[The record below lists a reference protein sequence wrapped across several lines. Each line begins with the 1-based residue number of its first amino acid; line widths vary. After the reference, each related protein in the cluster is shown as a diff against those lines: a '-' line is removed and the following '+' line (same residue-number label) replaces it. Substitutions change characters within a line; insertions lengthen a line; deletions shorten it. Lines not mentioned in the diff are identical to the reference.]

1 MAVGGSIAES
11 PYYIGRRRR
20 RRPTSVKTNPGRN
33 DMAAMADETPGPEF
47 AAQMQERLLKREQ
60 ARREEAERRKE
71 AKGRQVVAEETSDY
85 FLTTFNSE
93 RAAIEELLTADTEAD
108 RAAVAGR
115 LEEVTAKVTQLQ
127 KFLNDSISFLN
138 PHQLKRSQ
146 ATLID
151 LRNRL
156 NEAKEKAH
164 PKKKFAFRARTKVA
178 EKAETLDS
186 LDGSV
191 TVTSQFT
198 QVDSAASSYCGFT
211 NISDETL
218 IKTRDEIQHQKVQL
232 THLTNCKVRLLGSPS
247 SLHMKHIDNC
257 EILCGP
263 VSSSVFVDHC
273 RNSTLAFACQQL
285 RTHNTTD
292 TQVYLHI
299 TTRAIIEDSKDVSFA
314 PLSWSYPNMEQDFEA
329 ASLDPEKNNWNQVD
343 DFNWLAAGTSSPN
356 WSVIPEAERRTD
368 WEY

>member
-1 MAVGGSIAES
+1 MTARGSIAES
-11 PYYIGRRRR
+11 PYCIRRTRR
-20 RRPTSVKTNPGRN
+20 SRTSVKTILGRN
-33 DMAAMADETPGPEF
+33 NMAAMAEETPGPEF

-71 AKGRQVVAEETSDY
+71 EKGRQVVAEETSDY
-85 FLTTFNSE
+85 FFTTFNSE

-108 RAAVAGR
+108 KAAVAGR
-115 LEEVTAKVTQLQ
+115 LEEVSAKVAQLQ

-156 NEAKEKAH
+156 NEAKDKAQ

-178 EKAETLDS
+178 EKTETSDS
-186 LDGSV
+186 VDGSAPV
-191 TVTSQFT
+191 TPQCT
-198 QVDSAASSYCGFT
+198 QVDSAASSQCGFAD
-211 NISDETL
+211 ISNDTL
-218 IKTRDEIQHQKVQL
+218 IKTRAEIQNQKVQL
-232 THLTNCKVRLLGSPS
+232 TNLTNCKVRLLGSPS

-273 RNSTLAFACQQL
+273 RNSTLVFACQQL
-285 RTHNTTD
+285 RAHNTTD

-314 PLSWSYPNMEQDFEA
+314 PLSWSYPNMEQDFKA
-329 ASLDPEKNNWNQVD
+329 SSLDPEKNNWTQVD
-343 DFNWLAAGTSSPN
+343 DFNWLAAGTPSPN

-368 WEY
+368 WEH